1 MEALLS
7 SNFQLGSD
15 RERDAQIIDIIIRYF
30 LEILR
35 ERWTIKSG
43 IFIYFLVHL
52 TQTRHRRT
60 THKARVVYKYMEEEE
75 ENKYGFPLHL

>member
-30 LEILR
+30 PEILR

-43 IFIYFLVHL
+43 ILFCSSD
-52 TQTRHRRT
+52 TNTHRNT

-75 ENKYGFPLHL
+75 EKKYGFPLHL